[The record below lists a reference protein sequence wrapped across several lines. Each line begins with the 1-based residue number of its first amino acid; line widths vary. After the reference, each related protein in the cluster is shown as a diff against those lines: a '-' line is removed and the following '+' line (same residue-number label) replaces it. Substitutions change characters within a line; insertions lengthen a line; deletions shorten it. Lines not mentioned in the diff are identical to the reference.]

1 MNLELLEFR
10 YGAVLYLKRKKG
22 KPRPPQRSDELLA
35 DTIPY

>member
-10 YGAVLYLKRKKG
+10 YDMVLYLKRKKG
-22 KPRPPQRSDELLA
+22 KPRRQQRSDELLA